1 VAVEDVEGMRRPDL
15 VRLVLETLDIDAAV
29 AAAERARRGRAI
41 RRATGTGRQPGRRLH
56 VLAMGVSHFGLRW
69 ADQDASDVVS
79 TLVTSQGGEHGLY
92 ADVLPQRLRNDGVT
106 RGDVFAALETVERA
120 MAGGGERD
128 RAVVFFAGHGEM
140 LADGFYLVTH
150 RVAHRTSAAI
160 AADGLSV
167 ADLSARINAIAQHG
181 QVLVLLDACH
191 AGAFDVRLLRDRLKR
206 PQVAVFASS
215 AADEKSVERE
225 EWRNGA
231 FTEAFLDALK
241 QADDDGNGLIGVAD
255 LQRYLNQK
263 VTALTGGAQQ
273 LAIDVGFERE
283 IFAAL

>member
-1 VAVEDVEGMRRPDL
+1 
-15 VRLVLETLDIDAAV
+15 VR
-29 AAAERARRGRAI
+29 
-41 RRATGTGRQPGRRLH
+41 
-56 VLAMGVSHFGLRW
+56 
-69 ADQDASDVVS
+69 
-79 TLVTSQGGEHGLY
+79 
-92 ADVLPQRLRNDGVT
+92 QRLNNEEVT
-106 RGDVFAALETVERA
+106 RSGVFAALETLECA

-128 RAVVFFAGHGEM
+128 LAVVFFSGHGEM
-140 LADGFYLVTH
+140 VDGGFHLVTH
-150 RVAHRTSAAI
+150 GVAQRTAAAI

-167 ADLSARINAIAQHG
+167 ADLSTRINAIAQHG

-191 AGAFDVRLLRDRLKR
+191 SGAFDVGLLRDRLKR

-215 AADEKSVERE
+215 AADETSIERD

-241 QADDDGNGLIGVAD
+241 HADADDNGLIGVAD
-255 LQRYLNQK
+255 LQRYLNQR
-263 VTALTGGAQQ
+263 VTALTGGDQQ